1 MELCLSGAFNFF
13 FSFLSPKNRL
23 QTFTNIRSRDEKINL
38 IFGVWFDDVPLLR
51 MIFFS
56 FSLWHVAVHV
66 ALKKEEKMLTYTIP
80 SS

>member
-13 FSFLSPKNRL
+13 FSLSLSPKNRL

-51 MIFFS
+51 MILFLFPCGMWL
-56 FSLWHVAVHV
+56 FMWR
-66 ALKKEEKMLTYTIP
+66 
-80 SS
+80 